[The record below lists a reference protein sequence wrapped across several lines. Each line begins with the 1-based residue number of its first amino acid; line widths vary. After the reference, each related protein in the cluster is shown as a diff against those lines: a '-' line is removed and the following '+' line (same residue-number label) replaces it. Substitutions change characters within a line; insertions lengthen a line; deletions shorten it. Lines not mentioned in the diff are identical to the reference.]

1 MKINFF
7 ENKKTTW
14 GQNWFW
20 DIANSIGK
28 DDYLVE
34 HGINKMAF
42 VDGLKQRGFDADIVD
57 GAIWVNLSG
66 QQVDALVQQFAFGNT

>member
-20 DIANSIGK
+20 DIANSISK

-42 VDGLKQRGFDADIVD
+42 VDGLTQRGFDADIVD
-57 GAIWVNLSG
+57 GTIWVNLSG
-66 QQVDALVQQFAFGNT
+66 PQIDALVQQFSFGNT